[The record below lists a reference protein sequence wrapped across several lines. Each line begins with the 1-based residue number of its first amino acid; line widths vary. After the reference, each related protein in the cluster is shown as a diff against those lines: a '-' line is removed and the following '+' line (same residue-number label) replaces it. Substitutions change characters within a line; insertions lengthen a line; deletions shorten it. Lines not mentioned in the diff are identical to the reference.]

1 MAKSGF
7 WLRGSKGKL
16 AGTVLYQSQGSTIQ
30 REIVTPKNPQSDNQM
45 RQRAAF
51 AGASKFYQNAQT
63 NRFMLAFQ
71 NKKGNQSEYNAFMQK
86 NLKELGTLTYPTR
99 EQANT
104 PEFCNFFPWICTE
117 GNLQS
122 IPAAFPD
129 SNSTF
134 LGCAIS
140 TTLTGDGQIVGNWD
154 ELIAANPT
162 LNLQYGDIIT
172 LTVVINDEVFNDT
185 TLDVVVGKISPRWIT
200 RQIIIGADLGG
211 YSLEDYITSNKLV
224 ATMADNMG
232 GQCIG
237 IDLDAVCAEL
247 DINGGSFVTNEV
259 AAMICVTR
267 SRQEGSQLKVSPSRF
282 YLTDMAQRIFER
294 LSNDTQLR
302 EAVDSY
308 KKSVNSSST
317 PSNILQGSVAE
328 DIPVNGVKYTTT
340 AGSQTTV
347 AAPVTGLQVKG
358 DTATGSTVA
367 TIAVGGDVD
376 IVASKVKAVAQGYTV
391 TVKKAK
397 WYGGRREQGSHS
409 IPVHDGAEITL
420 TKSGTSTGNTPFTI
434 TYAGLQVA
442 AGTVVVGS

>member
-16 AGTVLYQSQGSTIQ
+16 AGTVLYQAQGSTIQ

-51 AGASKFYQNAQT
+51 AGASKFYQNAQQ
-63 NRFMLAFQ
+63 NRFRLAFQ
-71 NKKGNQSEYNAFMQK
+71 NKKGNQSEFNAFMQK
-86 NLKELGTLTYPTR
+86 NLKEFGTLTYPTR

-117 GNLQS
+117 GNLQG
-122 IPAAFPD
+122 INVAF
-129 SNSTF
+129 SHGEGTY
-134 LGCAIS
+134 LGAEINPVVQGKGEVTS
-140 TTLTGDGQIVGNWD
+140 WD

-172 LTVVINDEVFNDT
+172 VTVVINDEVFSDA
-185 TLDVVVGKISPRWIT
+185 TLDVVVGNISPRWIT
-200 RQIIIGADLGG
+200 RQFIVGADLGG
-211 YSLEDYITSNKLV
+211 YSLIQYLKLNGLTTY
-224 ATMADNMG
+224 AGSKYD
-232 GQCIG
+232 CIG
-237 IDLDAVCAEL
+237 INLDDVCKEL
-247 DINGGSFVTNEV
+247 NINGGSFVYDEV
-259 AAMICVTR
+259 AAMVCVTR
-267 SRQEGSQLKVSPSRF
+267 SRNENGTLKVSSSRF
-282 YLTDMAQRIFER
+282 ALDDMAQRIFER
-294 LSNDTQLR
+294 LSNDTQMR
-302 EAVDSY
+302 EAIDSY

-328 DIPVNGVKYTTT
+328 DIPVNGAQYTTT
-340 AGSQTTV
+340 AGSTTKV

-358 DTATGSTVA
+358 DTATGATVA
-367 TIAVGGDVD
+367 KITVGGDVD
-376 IVASKVKAVAQGYTV
+376 IVASKVKATAEGYTV
-391 TVKKAK
+391 SVKKAK

-434 TYAGLQVA
+434 TYAGVQVV

>member
-16 AGTVLYQSQGSTIQ
+16 AGTVIYQSQGSTIQ

-51 AGASKFYQNAQT
+51 AGASKFYQNAQQ
-63 NRFMLAFQ
+63 NRFVLAFQ
-71 NKKGNQSEYNAFMQK
+71 NKKGNQSEFNAFMQK
-86 NLKELGTLTYPTR
+86 NLKEIGTLNYPTR

-104 PEFCNFFPWICTE
+104 PEFCNYFPWICTE

-122 IPAAFPD
+122 IPAEFSAEDPGMGPQIIV
-129 SNSTF
+129 STYEA
-134 LGCAIS
+134 GKVVPA
-140 TTLTGDGQIVGNWD
+140 TNWD
-154 ELIAANPT
+154 EVIALNPT

-172 LTVVINDEVFNDT
+172 VTIVLSDEVFDDKK
-185 TLDVVVGKISPRWIT
+185 LDVVVGNIAPRWIT
-200 RQIIIGADLGG
+200 RQIVIGTDLGS
-211 YSLEDYITSNKLV
+211 YTLDQYFSLNGFFKSTLTYKEAEVLYVNLDTICNDL
-224 ATMADNMG
+224 
-232 GQCIG
+232 G
-237 IDLDAVCAEL
+237 I
-247 DINGGSFVTNEV
+247 GSFDQSAV

-267 SRQEGSQLKVSPSRF
+267 SRHEGSQLKVSPSRF

-294 LSNDTQLR
+294 LSNDTQMR
-302 EAVDSY
+302 EAIESY

-340 AGSQTTV
+340 AGSTTKV

-358 DTATGSTVA
+358 DTATGATVA
-367 TIAVGGDVD
+367 KIAVGGDVD
-376 IVASKVKAVAQGYTV
+376 IVASKVKAVAEGYTIS
-391 TVKKAK
+391 VKKAK
-397 WYGGRREQGSHS
+397 WYGGPREQGSHS

-434 TYAGLQVA
+434 TYAGVQVA
-442 AGTVVVGS
+442 AGSVVVGS